1 MGCGQARGLKAA
13 RKLKDKR
20 RIQRL
25 IFTKIFNIV

>member
-20 RIQRL
+20 RVQRYIPSL
-25 IFTKIFNIV
+25 SFY